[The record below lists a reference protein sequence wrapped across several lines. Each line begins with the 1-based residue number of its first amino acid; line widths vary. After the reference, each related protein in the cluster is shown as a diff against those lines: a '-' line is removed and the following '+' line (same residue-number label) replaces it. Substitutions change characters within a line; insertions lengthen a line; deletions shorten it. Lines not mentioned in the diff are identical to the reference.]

1 MEGSREMQGTVGLGG
16 AALRAAPGHR
26 NRRRRA
32 AGQSGFGLIEVV
44 LAVGLVSLGVLALA
58 SAFLTLTRVNA
69 ATEAQQRVDHAVAN
83 YAESLKA
90 ADYVPCATGV
100 DYSTEPGLWAPPA
113 GLQVQIDSVQYWN
126 PAADGGTYQPDCPGT
141 DGGTQ
146 LVTVRASS
154 GDAERRA
161 QIVKRQR

>member
-1 MEGSREMQGTVGLGG
+1 MQGTVGLGG

-90 ADYVPCATGV
+90 ADYVPCSPGPTGV
-100 DYSTEPGLWAPPA
+100 DYSTAPGLWAPPV
-113 GLQVQIDSVQYWN
+113 GLQVQIVSVQYWN
-126 PAADGGTYQPDCPGT
+126 PAGASGAGAYQEMCPGS

-154 GDAERRA
+154 GDAERQA

>member
-1 MEGSREMQGTVGLGG
+1 L
-16 AALRAAPGHR
+16 LNGHR
-26 NRRRRA
+26 LHRRA

-90 ADYVPCATGV
+90 ADYVPCSPGPTGV
-100 DYSTEPGLWAPPA
+100 DYSTAPGLWAPPG
-113 GLQVQIDSVQYWN
+113 GLQVEIVSVRYWN
-126 PAADGGTYQPDCPGT
+126 AAAGGGTYQATCPST

-154 GDAERRA
+154 GDAERQA
-161 QIVKRQR
+161 QIVKRKR

>member
-1 MEGSREMQGTVGLGG
+1 MQGFVGLGRT
-16 AALRAAPGHR
+16 AHRAAPGHR
-26 NRRRRA
+26 LQRRAA

-69 ATEAQQRVDHAVAN
+69 ATEGQQRVDHAVAN

-90 ADYVPCATGV
+90 ADYVPCSPGPTGV
-100 DYSTEPGLWAPPA
+100 DYSTALGLWAPPGA
-113 GLQVQIDSVQYWN
+113 DGVQVQIVSVRYWN
-126 PAADGGTYQPDCPGT
+126 AAAGGGTYQATCPGT

-146 LVTVRASS
+146 LVTVRAASA
-154 GDAERRA
+154 DNERQA